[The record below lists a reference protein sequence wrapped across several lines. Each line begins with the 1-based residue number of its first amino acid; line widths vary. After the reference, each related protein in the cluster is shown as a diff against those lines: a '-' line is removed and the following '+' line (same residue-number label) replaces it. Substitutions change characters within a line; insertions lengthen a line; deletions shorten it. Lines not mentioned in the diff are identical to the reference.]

1 MSKKSDSDFF
11 YERRGMFRARSKDG
25 ANLDFKK
32 NAVNRLLET
41 AAVQSLKNL
50 PARDYWI
57 VPFWQATSA
66 DARAGNM
73 TKTAALELP
82 E

>member
-1 MSKKSDSDFF
+1 MQRISPQ
-11 YERRGMFRARSKDG
+11 
-25 ANLDFKK
+25 K
-32 NAVNRLLET
+32 NAADRLLKS
-41 AAVQSLKNL
+41 AVVQSLKNL

-57 VPFWQATSA
+57 VPFWQSTSA
-66 DARAGNM
+66 EARVGNM